1 MIPSPQML
9 RLLNRSVVI
18 LLTINLSVVFAQS
31 QNTQKTSS
39 STGSLKPKKLAELEG
54 HINSLKKE
62 AWDELTAEF
71 NKCLP
76 TRLGSFQPYEDKEA
90 YIQSGTL
97 ARDPLSGL
105 AFFKTYKNTA
115 GSGDTKVVISIIA
128 NSPMVSSLAAFLS
141 NPTIAKEKGKLFT
154 QYEGFDAIEEY
165 DPVYHTGEINILL
178 NASTLVSISATQ
190 LTSERILREFA
201 KAINYQ
207 RLLAALR

>member
-1 MIPSPQML
+1 ML
-9 RLLNRSVVI
+9 RLLNCSVVM
-18 LLTINLSVVFAQS
+18 LLTINLSVVVAQS

-39 STGSLKPKKLAELEG
+39 TTNSLKPKKLAELEG
-54 HINSLKKE
+54 HINTLKKE

-76 TRLGSFQPYEDKEA
+76 ARLGSYLPYEDQEA

-97 ARDPLSGL
+97 ARDPLTGL

-115 GSGDTKVVISIIA
+115 GSGEAKVVISIIA

-141 NPTIAKEKGKLFT
+141 NPTIAQEKGKQFT

-165 DPVYHTGEINILL
+165 DPVYHTGEINVLL
-178 NASTLVSISATQ
+178 NASTLVSISATH

-201 KAINYQ
+201 RAINYQ